1 MGRQAK
7 TIAGVA
13 VIALVAAVVF
23 LKVDALAGV
32 GVLVAGVLAGVVVLR
47 RTADGAGAGA
57 GKGTRSKAETPL
69 DLIGE
74 TSLPLTSSPAAPLP
88 TWTPPS
94 QLAGGQAAARE
105 TERDDASQSWGSDQ
119 SWDSGPSWDEGDR
132 WSNGE
137 VALDRNPLDAL
148 DRLDE
153 VDVVAEVERIEA
165 RGALL
170 DEFTEDLQ
178 PVSTEDLQP
187 VSIQD
192 RVGNDGLA
200 SPVVSPINENVSSAD
215 DIMAAS
221 QATELTV
228 VAPAATDN
236 SELAKLL
243 AKVQARLAAY
253 E

>member
-7 TIAGVA
+7 AIAGVA
-13 VIALVAAVVF
+13 VIALIAAVVF

-32 GVLVAGVLAGVVVLR
+32 GVLVVGVLGGVVVLR
-47 RTADGAGAGA
+47 RTADRASAGEGESKGKRAKAG
-57 GKGTRSKAETPL
+57 TPL
-69 DLIGE
+69 DLIGD

-94 QLAGGQAAARE
+94 QLVGDQTSARG
-105 TERDDASQSWGSDQ
+105 TVWDDGSP
-119 SWDSGPSWDEGDR
+119 SWDSGQSWDADSSWDEGDD
-132 WSNGE
+132 WSAGE

-165 RGALL
+165 RGAHL
-170 DEFTEDLQ
+170 DDY
-178 PVSTEDLQP
+178 TEDLQP

-192 RVGNDGLA
+192 RAGNDTLA
-200 SPVVSPINENVSSAD
+200 SRVVSPINENVSSAD

-228 VAPAATDN
+228 VAPAAADN

>member
-7 TIAGVA
+7 AIAGA
-13 VIALVAAVVF
+13 AAIALVAAVVF

-32 GVLVAGVLAGVVVLR
+32 GVLVVGVLAGVVILR
-47 RTADGAGAGA
+47 RTADTAGSGG
-57 GKGTRSKAETPL
+57 GKGKRQKGETPL
-69 DLIGE
+69 DLIGD

-94 QLAGGQAAARE
+94 ELTGGQATAPG
-105 TERDDASQSWGSDQ
+105 TIWDDTSQ
-119 SWDSGPSWDEGDR
+119 SWDSGESWDAGPSWDEGDS
-132 WSNGE
+132 WSSGE
-137 VALDRNPLDAL
+137 VALDRNPLDEL

-165 RGALL
+165 RGALV
-170 DEFTEDLQ
+170 DEFTDDRQ
-178 PVSTEDLQP
+178 PVGL
-187 VSIQD
+187 QD
-192 RVGNDGLA
+192 RVGNDA
-200 SPVVSPINENVSSAD
+200 RTTPVVSPINENVSSAD

-228 VAPAATDN
+228 VAPAAADN

>member
-32 GVLVAGVLAGVVVLR
+32 GVLVVGVLAGVVVLR
-47 RTADGAGAGA
+47 RTADGAGAGR
-57 GKGTRSKAETPL
+57 GNRSKAETPL

-94 QLAGGQAAARE
+94 QLVGDQATARE
-105 TERDDASQSWGSDQ
+105 TARDDASPSWDDASQSWGSDQ

-132 WSNGE
+132 WSSGE

-178 PVSTEDLQP
+178 PVS
-187 VSIQD
+187 IQD
-192 RVGNDGLA
+192 RVGNDALA

-228 VAPAATDN
+228 VAPAAADN